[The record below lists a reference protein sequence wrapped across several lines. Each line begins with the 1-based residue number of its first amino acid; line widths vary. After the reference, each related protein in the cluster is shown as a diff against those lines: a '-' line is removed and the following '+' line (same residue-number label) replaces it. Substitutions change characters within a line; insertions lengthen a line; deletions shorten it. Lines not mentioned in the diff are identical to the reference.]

1 MESSRK
7 RRTGFLKGKLMKS
20 LYRGGRAAAPPVKLS
35 PTAAST
41 TNYSSEDDPPS
52 TVYHLHLHQQQQ
64 QPKEKLVPFN
74 PNSIITVNQE
84 KAAPPLKPK
93 ISYYIPPQSTGREY
107 SKGTNNYYAARCVD
121 TDESVD
127 VKAANYISFVQERF
141 SSLERNC

>member
-93 ISYYIPPQSTGREY
+93 ISYYIPPQSTGP
-107 SKGTNNYYAARCVD
+107 RCVD